1 MISLDAI
8 GVSMNFVGAVL
19 ILQEHRMKRK
29 SLDIAV
35 GVIVSIM
42 SSALFAAIEDYAKPN
57 INISVT
63 GEASIEV
70 TKPETQID
78 VAPSG
83 VLALD
88 APKNDVFVRVQGGGS
103 VVLKA
108 LRNNK
113 SWHDKVALWLDAS
126 EEWTLEPEKNAS
138 GKVQTV
144 TENGKVGAA
153 IVRWH
158 DRRRS
163 QTEWLG
169 YNDRDANPNANGTV
183 FPIVMPYVVS
193 NGCNGLNYVSL
204 GPYGSSRRLP
214 FIKRVDGVEQAS
226 GGGGN
231 VNSRYSLNAKYVM
244 MVFGSQNGGGNAVIS
259 GKRGTAELYP
269 RKTIS
274 GKDAAGPAASVPI
287 FTSSRSSRL
296 DGVEI
301 APAFVGFN
309 GGWQV
314 FSFAP
319 NKNVKVGE
327 EYLDETVTG
336 LGWNPWGYYGGQN
349 YAEILIFTEMPTDLE
364 IKSAELYLAEKWG
377 ITTYSKPSEGEV
389 RLFGKGAATVESGS
403 VRLGGMFGGMFAVAE
418 GAELVLS
425 DAKCAPNVPALG
437 MTGWFDP
444 NRANSRVFERKQF
457 GDAFVDIVDKL
468 VNIAAGS
475 GDGLRFDLCAFARG
489 PAVVSEARGWGSEM
503 VWCDYSTN
511 KIYGACNGT
520 TLRFNDSND
529 GEDNCLPVR
538 TGFMMLDT
546 RAQGGTPFLDT
557 SVYSLNSSPNSRYV
571 VGRNVK
577 SPIFNIRD
585 KDAAFIT
592 NSPAY
597 LNGVS
602 VESGKHTFN
611 ARPELLSFSFSQNVP
626 IRCIGAWQQTVAYTV
641 DPDAELRHGE
651 IIFYPNELSASERK
665 DTEAYLMS
673 KWLGITPKGYG
684 KPQNMTVTG
693 AGVVKTANGKM
704 RPKTAETFT
713 GRMEI
718 SDNVLGFSFDGSS
731 TVEDAISIANG
742 ELSTAESITVDLSF
756 ASRPEAGV
764 YELVSAKTWNAATVK
779 LGAIEG
785 PGSSTVNCSVSRDG
799 NVLYLA
805 VTHPGMRVIV
815 R

>member
-1 MISLDAI
+1 M
-8 GVSMNFVGAVL
+8 
-19 ILQEHRMKRK
+19 RKK
-29 SLDIAV
+29 SLDIVV
-35 GVIVSIM
+35 GVMVSIVS
-42 SSALFAAIEDYAKPN
+42 STLFAAVEDYARPD
-57 INISVT
+57 INITVAGEESVDV
-63 GEASIEV
+63 G
-70 TKPETQID
+70 KPETQID
-78 VAPSG
+78 VAPHG
-83 VLALD
+83 VLALNTSE
-88 APKNDVFVRVQGGGS
+88 NDVSVRVQVGGS

-113 SWHDKVALWLDAS
+113 SWHGKVALWLDAS

-144 TENGKVGAA
+144 TENGKAGAV
-153 IVRWH
+153 IVKWH

-163 QTEWLG
+163 QTDWLG
-169 YNDRDANPNANGTV
+169 YNDRDTNPNANGNI
-183 FPIVMPYVVS
+183 FPTVMPYVVS

-204 GPYGSSRRLP
+204 GPYGSSRRMP
-214 FIKRVDGVEQAS
+214 FIRRIDGVEQTS

-231 VNSRYSLNAKYVM
+231 ANSSHSLDAKYVM

-259 GKRGTAELYP
+259 GKRGTAELFP

-274 GKDAAGPAASVPI
+274 GKGVTEGPAASVPI
-287 FTSSRSSRL
+287 FTSSRPARL
-296 DGVEI
+296 DGADIV
-301 APAFVGFN
+301 PSVVGLN

-319 NKNVKVGE
+319 NKNVKVGD
-327 EYLDETVTG
+327 EYLDELVTG

-377 ITTYSKPSEGEV
+377 ISTYRKPNEGEV
-389 RLFGKGAATVESGS
+389 RLFGKGAAAVESGTL
-403 VRLGGMFGGMFAVAE
+403 RLGGMFGGTFTVAE
-418 GAELVLS
+418 GAELVLT
-425 DAKCAPNVPALG
+425 DDKCAPVVPVPG

-444 NRANSRVFERKQF
+444 SRTDSRVFIRNQF
-457 GDAFVDIVDKL
+457 GDSSVDIVEKL
-468 VNIAAGS
+468 VNIAAGA
-475 GDGLRFDLCAFARG
+475 GDGPRFDLCAYARG

-511 KIYGACNGT
+511 KIYGTCNGT

-529 GEDNCLPVR
+529 GEYNCLPVR
-538 TGFMMLDT
+538 TGFMVLDT
-546 RAQGGTPFLDT
+546 SAHGGTPFLDT
-557 SVYSLNSSPNSRYV
+557 SVYALNGDVRSRYL
-571 VGRNVK
+571 VGRNAK

-592 NSPAY
+592 GSPAY

-602 VESGKHTFN
+602 VESGTHAFN
-611 ARPELLSFSFSQNVP
+611 ARPELFSFSFSQNVP
-626 IRCIGAWQQTVAYTV
+626 VRCIGSWQQTIAYTV

-651 IIFYPNELSASERK
+651 IIFYPTELSASDRK

-693 AGVVKTANGKM
+693 AGTVKTANGRM
-704 RPKTAETFT
+704 RPKIAESFT

-718 SDNVLGFSFDGSS
+718 SDDVLTFSFDGSS
-731 TVEDAISIANG
+731 VLEDAISIESG
-742 ELSTAESITVDLSF
+742 ELVTSEAVTVNLSF
-756 ASRPEAGV
+756 ASRPEADV
-764 YELVSAKTWNAATVK
+764 YVLVSAKAWNDATVEI
-779 LGAIEG
+779 GEIEG
-785 PGSSTVNCSVSRDG
+785 PGTSSVNCSVSRDG
-799 NVLYLA
+799 NILLLT

>member
-1 MISLDAI
+1 M
-8 GVSMNFVGAVL
+8 
-19 ILQEHRMKRK
+19 RRK
-29 SLDIAV
+29 SLDIVV
-35 GVIVSIM
+35 GVMVTIV
-42 SSALFAAIEDYAKPN
+42 SSALFAAVEDYARPD
-57 INISVT
+57 INITVT
-63 GEASIEV
+63 GEESV
-70 TKPETQID
+70 DVGKPETQID
-78 VAPSG
+78 VVPSG
-83 VLALD
+83 MLALN
-88 APKNDVFVRVQGGGS
+88 APENDVSVRVQAGGS

-126 EEWTLEPEKNAS
+126 EEWTLEPEKSAS

-144 TENGKVGAA
+144 TENGKAGAV
-153 IVRWH
+153 IVKWH
-158 DRRRS
+158 DRRKS

-169 YNDRDANPNANGTV
+169 YNDRDTHPNANGNI
-183 FPIVMPYVVS
+183 FPYVMPYVVS

-214 FIKRVDGVEQAS
+214 FIKRVDGVEQTS

-231 VNSRYSLNAKYVM
+231 VNSSHSLNAKYVM

-259 GKRGTAELYP
+259 GKRGSAELYP

-274 GKDAAGPAASVPI
+274 GKDVAGPAASVPI

-301 APAFVGFN
+301 APAFVGLN

-319 NKNVKVGE
+319 NKNVKIGE

-349 YAEILIFTEMPTDLE
+349 YTEILIFTEMPTDLE

-377 ITTYSKPSEGEV
+377 ISTYRKPNEGEV

-403 VRLGGMFGGMFAVAE
+403 VRLGGMFGGMFTVAE

-425 DAKCAPNVPALG
+425 DAKCAPNVPVSG

-444 NRANSRVFERKQF
+444 NRADSRVFERKQF
-457 GDAFVDIVDKL
+457 GDSFVDIVDKL
-468 VNIAAGS
+468 VNIAAGE
-475 GDGLRFDLCAFARG
+475 DDNPRFDLCAFARC

-511 KIYGACNGT
+511 KIYGTCNGT

-529 GEDNCLPVR
+529 GEYNCLPVR

-557 SVYSLNSSPNSRYV
+557 SVYSLNSSPNSKYLV
-571 VGRNVK
+571 ARNVK

-602 VESGKHTFN
+602 VESGTHAFN
-611 ARPELLSFSFSQNVP
+611 ARPELLSFSFSQDVP
-626 IRCIGAWQQTVAYTV
+626 IRCIGSWQQTIAYTV

-651 IIFYPNELSASERK
+651 IIFYPTELSASDRK

-693 AGVVKTANGKM
+693 AGAVKTANGKM
-704 RPKTAETFT
+704 RPKTADAFT
-713 GRMEI
+713 GKMVI
-718 SDNVLGFSFDGSS
+718 SDEVLTFSFDGSS
-731 TVEDAISIANG
+731 VPEDAISIENG
-742 ELSTAESITVDLSF
+742 ELATPEAVTVNLSF

-764 YELVSAKTWNAATVK
+764 YVLVSAKAWNTATVE
-779 LGAIEG
+779 LGEIEG
-785 PGSSTVNCSVSRDG
+785 PGTSSVNCSICRTG
-799 NVLYLA
+799 NILYLT

>member
-1 MISLDAI
+1 M
-8 GVSMNFVGAVL
+8 
-19 ILQEHRMKRK
+19 RRK
-29 SLDIAV
+29 SLDIVV
-35 GVIVSIM
+35 GVMVSIV
-42 SSALFAAIEDYAKPN
+42 SSALFAAVEDYARPD
-57 INISVT
+57 INITVT
-63 GEASIEV
+63 GEESV
-70 TKPETQID
+70 DVGKPETQID
-78 VAPSG
+78 VARSG

-88 APKNDVFVRVQGGGS
+88 APKNDVFVRVQEGGS
-103 VVLKA
+103 VVLKT

-274 GKDAAGPAASVPI
+274 GKDEAGPAASVPI

-301 APAFVGFN
+301 APAFVGLN

-319 NKNVKVGE
+319 NKNVKIGE

-364 IKSAELYLAEKWG
+364 IRSAELYLAEKWG
-377 ITTYSKPSEGEV
+377 ISTYRKPNEGEV

-403 VRLGGMFGGMFAVAE
+403 VRLGGMFGGMFTVAE

-425 DAKCAPNVPALG
+425 DAKCAPNVPVSG

-444 NRANSRVFERKQF
+444 NRADSRVFERKQF
-457 GDAFVDIVDKL
+457 GDSFVDIVDKL
-468 VNIAAGS
+468 VNIAAGE
-475 GDGLRFDLCAFARG
+475 DDNPRFDLCAFARC

-511 KIYGACNGT
+511 KIYGTCNGT

-529 GEDNCLPVR
+529 GEYNCLPVR

-557 SVYSLNSSPNSRYV
+557 SVYSLNSSPNSRYLV
-571 VGRNVK
+571 ARNVK

-602 VESGKHTFN
+602 VESGTHAFD
-611 ARPELLSFSFSQNVP
+611 ARPELLSFSFSQDVP
-626 IRCIGAWQQTVAYTV
+626 VRCIGSWQQTIAYTV

-651 IIFYPNELSASERK
+651 IIFYPTELSASDRK

-693 AGVVKTANGKM
+693 AGAVKTANGKM
-704 RPKTAETFT
+704 RPKTADAFT
-713 GRMEI
+713 GKMVI
-718 SDNVLGFSFDGSS
+718 SDEVLTFSFDGSS
-731 TVEDAISIANG
+731 VPEDAISIENG
-742 ELSTAESITVDLSF
+742 ELATSEAVTVNLSF

-764 YELVSAKTWNAATVK
+764 YVLVSAKAWNTATVE
-779 LGAIEG
+779 LGEIEG
-785 PGSSTVNCSVSRDG
+785 PGTSSVNCSICRTG
-799 NVLYLA
+799 NILYLT